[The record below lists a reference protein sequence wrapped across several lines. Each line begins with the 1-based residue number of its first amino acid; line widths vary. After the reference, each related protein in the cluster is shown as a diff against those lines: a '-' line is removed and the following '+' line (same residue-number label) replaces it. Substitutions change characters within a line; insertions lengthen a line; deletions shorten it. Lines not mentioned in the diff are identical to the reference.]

1 MMNINLNNPTE
12 IRMVGI
18 QALRN
23 VLGPVGTVRFIQ
35 QYDTGYGDYTKE
47 KQEEADISL
56 EEIDTL
62 LKC

>member
-1 MMNINLNNPTE
+1 
-12 IRMVGI
+12 MVGI

-47 KQEEADISL
+47 KQEDADISL